1 MVSRHERAEPGMSWQ
16 DEANEIEA
24 RRRLAR
30 ELGGK
35 EAVER
40 HHARGR
46 LTVRERIER
55 LIDADSFHEAGETAG
70 DGERDESGRLTAFQ
84 PTNFV
89 VGTARIGERPC
100 VVAGDDFTI
109 RGGAYSPASLKKTQ
123 YADGLAIRRRI
134 PLVRLIEGGGA
145 SVSGAYGSRGR
156 SGYDLTAPP
165 PMNVL
170 AMEALATVPV
180 ACAALGPCAGFPAA
194 RLAASHFSVMTQGTA
209 VVLTGGPDLV
219 ERATGKRLTKEELGG
234 PKVHTK
240 SGVVN
245 NLATDED
252 DALRQIRTFLS
263 YLPPSVYGL
272 PPVLPTDD
280 PKDRVEEEL
289 LSIIPR
295 ERRKPYKVRR
305 VIALVV
311 DRDSF
316 FELSPGYGRTQVT
329 GLARI
334 AGQPVGVIAN
344 DPMIYA
350 GGMSADGARKIR
362 RFAETCDAFHLPI
375 VSFVDEPGFM
385 IGPEAEAAGTIR
397 YGMEA
402 LFAVLQTRVPWISI
416 VVRKSFGVA
425 QGIHYGPNATVI
437 AWPSMM
443 SGALPVESGVQLAFR
458 REIEASPDPEARR
471 RELEDEMFTA
481 QSVFPRA
488 EEFGV
493 HDLIDPRR
501 TRPLLCRWVDEIQTE
516 LESLP
521 GPRTYT
527 MRP

>member
-1 MVSRHERAEPGMSWQ
+1 MSWQ

-24 RRRLAR
+24 RRRAAQ

-40 HHARGR
+40 QHARGR
-46 LTVRERIER
+46 LTVRERIEK
-55 LIDADSFHEAGETAG
+55 LVDAGSFHEAGETAG
-70 DGERDESGRLTAFQ
+70 EAERDDAGRLASFR

-89 VGTARIGERPC
+89 VGTARVGGRPA

-109 RGGAYSPASLKKTQ
+109 AGGAYSPASLKKTQ

-165 PMNVL
+165 PMNLL
-170 AMEALATVPV
+170 ALEALATVPV

-194 RLAASHFSVMTQGTA
+194 RLAASHFSVMTKDTA

-234 PKVHTK
+234 AKVHTR
-240 SGVVN
+240 SGVVDN
-245 NLATDED
+245 VAEDEE

-263 YLPPSVYGL
+263 YLPASVHEL
-272 PPVLPTDD
+272 APVASCDD
-280 PKDRVEEEL
+280 PRERMEETL
-289 LSIIPR
+289 LGIIPR
-295 ERRKPYKVRR
+295 ERRKTYKVRR
-305 VIALVV
+305 VIEGVV
-311 DRDSF
+311 DHGSF
-316 FELSPGYGRTQVT
+316 FELAAGYGRTQVT
-329 GLARI
+329 GLARV

-362 RFAETCDAFHLPI
+362 RFVETCDAFHLPI
-375 VSFVDEPGFM
+375 VSFVDEPGFL

-402 LFAVLQTRVPWISI
+402 MFAVLQSRVPWIA
-416 VVRKSFGVA
+416 VVLRKSFGVA
-425 QGIHYGPNATVI
+425 QGIHYGPGCTVV

-458 REIEASPDPEARR
+458 REIERAPDPEARR
-471 RELEDEMFTA
+471 RELEDEMFAA

-493 HDLIDPRR
+493 HELIDPRR
-501 TRPLLCRWVDEIQTE
+501 TRALLCQWVDDVRPE
-516 LESLP
+516 LPHLL

>member
-1 MVSRHERAEPGMSWQ
+1 MSWQ
-16 DEANEIEA
+16 DEADEIEA

-40 HHARGR
+40 QHARGR
-46 LTVRERIER
+46 GTVRERIEK
-55 LIDADSFHEAGETAG
+55 LVDEGSFREAGETAG
-70 DGERDESGRLTAFQ
+70 DAERDEAGRLASFR

-89 VGTARIGERPC
+89 VGAAQIGGRPC

-109 RGGAYSPASLKKTQ
+109 SGGAYSPASLKKTQ

-194 RLAASHFSVMTQGTA
+194 RLAASHFSVMTKDTA
-209 VVLTGGPDLV
+209 VVLTGGPELV

-234 PKVHTK
+234 AKVHTR
-240 SGVVN
+240 SGVVDN
-245 NLATDED
+245 VAENED
-252 DALRQIRTFLS
+252 DALRQIQRFLS
-263 YLPPSVYGL
+263 YLPSSVYEPAPRAAG
-272 PPVLPTDD
+272 DD
-280 PKDRVEEEL
+280 PADRTEEEL
-289 LSIIPR
+289 LSIVPR

-305 VIALVV
+305 VIQLAV
-311 DRDSF
+311 DRGSF
-316 FELSPGYGRTQVT
+316 FELAAGYGRTQVT

-334 AGQPVGVIAN
+334 AGQPVGVMAN

-350 GGMSADGARKIR
+350 GGMSADGARKLR
-362 RFAETCDAFHLPI
+362 RFVETCDAFHLPI
-375 VSFVDEPGFM
+375 VSFVDEPGFL

-402 LFAVLQTRVPWISI
+402 MFAVLQTRVPWIA
-416 VVRKSFGVA
+416 VVLRKSFGVA
-425 QGIHYGPNATVI
+425 QGIHYGPGATVV

-443 SGALPVESGVQLAFR
+443 SGALPVESGVQLAFKK
-458 REIEASPDPEARR
+458 EIERAPDPEARR
-471 RELEDEMFTA
+471 RELEDEMFAA

-493 HDLIDPRR
+493 HELIDPRR
-501 TRPLLCRWVDEIQTE
+501 TRPLLCRWADEIQPE
-516 LESLP
+516 LRHLL

>member
-1 MVSRHERAEPGMSWQ
+1 MSWQ
-16 DEANEIEA
+16 DEADEIEA
-24 RRRLAR
+24 RRRAAR

-40 HHARGR
+40 QHARGR

-55 LIDADSFHEAGETAG
+55 LVDAESFHEAGETAG
-70 DGERDESGRLTAFQ
+70 DAERDEAGRLSSFR

-89 VGTARIGERPC
+89 VGAAKIGGRPC

-109 RGGAYSPASLKKTQ
+109 AGGAYSPASLKKTQ

-194 RLAASHFSVMTQGTA
+194 RLAASHFSVMTKDTA

-219 ERATGKRLTKEELGG
+219 ERATGKRLSKEELGG
-234 PKVHTK
+234 AKVHTK
-240 SGVVN
+240 SGVVDN
-245 NLATDED
+245 VAEDED
-252 DALRQIRTFLS
+252 DALRQICAFLS
-263 YLPPSVYGL
+263 YLPASVYEL
-272 PPVLPTDD
+272 APLASCDD
-280 PKDRVEEEL
+280 PEGRTEEPL
-289 LSIIPR
+289 LGIIPR

-305 VIALVV
+305 VIQLVV
-311 DRDSF
+311 DRGSF
-316 FELSPGYGRTQVT
+316 FELAAGYGRTQVT
-329 GLARI
+329 GLARV
-334 AGQPVGVIAN
+334 AGQPVGVMAN

-350 GGMSADGARKIR
+350 GGMSASGARKIR
-362 RFAETCDAFHLPI
+362 RFVETCDAFHLPI
-375 VSFVDEPGFM
+375 VSFVDEPGFL

-402 LFAVLQTRVPWISI
+402 MFAVLQSRVPWLAI
-416 VVRKSFGVA
+416 VLRKSFGVA
-425 QGIHYGPNATVI
+425 QGIHYGPGATVV

-443 SGALPVESGVQLAFR
+443 SGALPVESGVQLAFKK
-458 REIEASPDPEARR
+458 EIERAPDPDSRR
-471 RELEDEMFTA
+471 RELEDEMFAA

-493 HDLIDPRR
+493 HELIDPRR
-501 TRPLLCRWVDEIQTE
+501 TRPVLCRWVDEIQPE
-516 LESLP
+516 LRQGL
-521 GPRTYT
+521 GPRSYT

>member
-1 MVSRHERAEPGMSWQ
+1 MSWQ
-16 DEANEIEA
+16 DEADEIEA
-24 RRRLAR
+24 RRRAAR

-40 HHARGR
+40 QHARGR
-46 LTVRERIER
+46 GTVRERVEK
-55 LIDADSFHEAGETAG
+55 LVDPDSFREAGETAG
-70 DGERDESGRLTAFQ
+70 EAERDESGRLASFR

-89 VGTARIGERPC
+89 VGAATIGGRPC

-109 RGGAYSPASLKKTQ
+109 AGGAYSPASLKKTQ

-170 AMEALATVPV
+170 ALEALATVPV

-194 RLAASHFSVMTQGTA
+194 RLAASHFSVMTRDTA
-209 VVLTGGPDLV
+209 VVLTGGPELV

-234 PKVHTK
+234 AKVHTR
-240 SGVVN
+240 SGVVDN
-245 NLATDED
+245 VAASED
-252 DALRQIRTFLS
+252 DALAQIRSFLS
-263 YLPPSVYGL
+263 YLPPSVHE
-272 PPVLPTDD
+272 PAPRTACDD
-280 PKDRVEEEL
+280 PEDRSEEEL
-289 LSIIPR
+289 LSIVPR

-305 VIALVV
+305 VIQLVV
-311 DRDSF
+311 DRGSF
-316 FELSPGYGRTQVT
+316 FELAAGYGRTQLV
-329 GLARI
+329 GLARV

-362 RFAETCDAFHLPI
+362 RFVETCDAFHLPV
-375 VSFVDEPGFM
+375 VSFVDEPGFL

-402 LFAVLQTRVPWISI
+402 MFAVLQTRVPWLSI
-416 VVRKSFGVA
+416 VLRKSFGVA
-425 QGIHYGPNATVI
+425 QGIHYGPGATVV

-443 SGALPVESGVQLAFR
+443 SGALPVESGVQLAFK
-458 REIEASPDPEARR
+458 REIERAPDPEARR
-471 RELEDEMFTA
+471 RELEDEMFAA

-501 TRPLLCRWVDEIQTE
+501 TRPVLCRWVEEIQTE
-516 LESLP
+516 LRHLL
-521 GPRTYT
+521 GPRAYT

>member
-1 MVSRHERAEPGMSWQ
+1 MSWQ
-16 DEANEIEA
+16 DEADEIEA
-24 RRRLAR
+24 RRRAAR

-40 HHARGR
+40 QHARGR
-46 LTVRERIER
+46 LTVRERIEK
-55 LIDADSFHEAGETAG
+55 LVDADSFHEAGETAG
-70 DGERDESGRLTAFQ
+70 DGERDDAGRLASFR

-89 VGTARIGERPC
+89 VGAAKIGGRAC

-109 RGGAYSPASLKKTQ
+109 AGGAYSPASLKKTQ
-123 YADGLAIRRRI
+123 YADGLAIRRRL

-170 AMEALATVPV
+170 ALEALATVPV

-194 RLAASHFSVMTQGTA
+194 RLAASHFSVMTKDTA
-209 VVLTGGPDLV
+209 VVLTGGPELV
-219 ERATGKRLTKEELGG
+219 ERATGRRLTKEELGG
-234 PKVHTK
+234 AKVHTR
-240 SGVVN
+240 SGVVDN
-245 NLATDED
+245 VAADED
-252 DALRQIRTFLS
+252 DALRQIRAFLS
-263 YLPPSVYGL
+263 YLPPSVYE
-272 PPVLPTDD
+272 PAPVLRCDD
-280 PKDRVEEEL
+280 ARDRAEEEL
-289 LSIIPR
+289 LGIVPR

-305 VIALVV
+305 VIQLAV
-311 DRDSF
+311 DRGSF
-316 FELSPGYGRTQVT
+316 FELAAGYGRTQVT
-329 GLARI
+329 GFARV
-334 AGQPVGVIAN
+334 AGQPVGVMAN

-362 RFAETCDAFHLPI
+362 RFVETCDAFHLPI
-375 VSFVDEPGFM
+375 VSFVDEPGFL

-402 LFAVLQTRVPWISI
+402 MFAVLQTRVPWIA
-416 VVRKSFGVA
+416 VVLRKSFGVA
-425 QGIHYGPNATVI
+425 QGIHYGPGATVV

-443 SGALPVESGVQLAFR
+443 SGALPVESGVQLAFKKD
-458 REIEASPDPEARR
+458 IERAPDPEARR
-471 RELEDEMFTA
+471 RELEDEMFAA

-493 HDLIDPRR
+493 HELIDPRR
-501 TRPLLCRWVDEIQTE
+501 TRPVLCQWIDEIQPE
-516 LESLP
+516 LRHAL

>member
-1 MVSRHERAEPGMSWQ
+1 MSWQ
-16 DEANEIEA
+16 DEADEIEA
-24 RRRLAR
+24 RRRAAR

-40 HHARGR
+40 QHARGR
-46 LTVRERIER
+46 GTVRERVEK
-55 LIDADSFHEAGETAG
+55 LVDPDSFREAGETAG
-70 DGERDESGRLTAFQ
+70 EAERDESGRLASFR

-89 VGTARIGERPC
+89 VGAATIGGRPC

-109 RGGAYSPASLKKTQ
+109 AAGAYSPASLKKTQ

-170 AMEALATVPV
+170 ALEALATVPV

-194 RLAASHFSVMTQGTA
+194 RLAASHFSVMTRDTA
-209 VVLTGGPDLV
+209 VVLTGGPELV

-234 PKVHTK
+234 AKVHTR
-240 SGVVN
+240 SGVVDN
-245 NLATDED
+245 VAASED
-252 DALRQIRTFLS
+252 DALAQIRSFLS
-263 YLPPSVYGL
+263 YLPPSVHE
-272 PPVLPTDD
+272 PAPRTACDD
-280 PKDRVEEEL
+280 PEDRSEEEL
-289 LSIIPR
+289 LSIVPR

-305 VIALVV
+305 VIQLVV
-311 DRDSF
+311 DRGSF
-316 FELSPGYGRTQVT
+316 FELAAGYGRTQLV
-329 GLARI
+329 GLARV

-362 RFAETCDAFHLPI
+362 RFVETCDAFHLPV
-375 VSFVDEPGFM
+375 VSFVDEPGFL

-402 LFAVLQTRVPWISI
+402 MFAVLQTRVPWLSI
-416 VVRKSFGVA
+416 VLRKSFGVA
-425 QGIHYGPNATVI
+425 QGIHYGPGATVV

-443 SGALPVESGVQLAFR
+443 SGALPVESGVQLAFK
-458 REIEASPDPEARR
+458 REIERAPDPEARR
-471 RELEDEMFTA
+471 RELEDEMFAA

-501 TRPLLCRWVDEIQTE
+501 TRPVLCRWVEEIQTE
-516 LESLP
+516 LRHLL
-521 GPRTYT
+521 GPRAYT